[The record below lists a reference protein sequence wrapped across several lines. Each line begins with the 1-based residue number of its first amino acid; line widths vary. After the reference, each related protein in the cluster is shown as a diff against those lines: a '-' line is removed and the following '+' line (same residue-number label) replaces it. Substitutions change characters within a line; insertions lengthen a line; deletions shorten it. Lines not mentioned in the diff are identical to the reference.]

1 MIFLIS
7 LPFVYGILLSLI
19 NKIIYEYTI
28 YHIYIPILIE
38 HFIRNIIKN
47 FEFYTNI
54 FLISSFL
61 VELIM
66 ILIFVEIIEI
76 NYCGLG
82 ENLKRNIELRGL
94 SESSIHI
101 EPDEDDFDERNSINE
116 TNK

>member
-1 MIFLIS
+1 
-7 LPFVYGILLSLI
+7 
-19 NKIIYEYTI
+19 
-28 YHIYIPILIE
+28 
-38 HFIRNIIKN
+38 
-47 FEFYTNI
+47 
-54 FLISSFL
+54 
-61 VELIM
+61 M